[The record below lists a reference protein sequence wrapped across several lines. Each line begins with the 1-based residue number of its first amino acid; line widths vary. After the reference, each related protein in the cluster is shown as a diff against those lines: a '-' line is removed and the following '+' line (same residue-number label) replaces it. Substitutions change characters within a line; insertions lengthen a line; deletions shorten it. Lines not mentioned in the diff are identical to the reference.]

1 MMGEPV
7 MKRATEL
14 DAVVLGL
21 GESGFA
27 SACHLAAAGQR
38 VAVIDSRGQPPRE
51 AELRERCPGIP
62 VYTGGLDDGL
72 IARAAEVVI
81 SPGLDPRHP
90 GIREAKR
97 RGQPVI
103 GEVELFARA
112 VDAPVMAITG
122 SNGKSTVTR
131 MLAAM
136 AGAAGVDAVAG
147 GNLGPPALT
156 LLENRPEAELFILE
170 LSSFQLESTV
180 SLRPQVAAVL
190 NLSPDHLDRYDGMT
204 DYAAAKA
211 RILHGA
217 AHAVLN
223 ADDDWVRGMDDGSIP
238 VSWFSAGQAAE
249 TVGWRLGPIDGM
261 DWLLHGDR
269 PLLRQRD
276 LPAMGRHN
284 ALNAL
289 AALAMGEA
297 AGWPLPPMCRALE
310 AFQPLPHR
318 GEQLGVHGNRLWIND
333 SKATNAAS
341 AAAAV
346 TGMEQPVVLLAGGDA
361 KGQSFEVLSTALA
374 ERGRAAVLFGR
385 DANTL
390 ARALAPAVP
399 VECVGDLEAG
409 VEAARRLSQP
419 GDVVLLSPACA
430 SLDQYTDYRARG
442 EHFRTLV
449 EALAD
454 E

>member
-1 MMGEPV
+1 
-7 MKRATEL
+7 MKRVTEL

-21 GESGFA
+21 GASGFA

-38 VAVIDSRGQPPRE
+38 VAIIDSRDRPPRE
-51 AELRERCPGIP
+51 AELRDRYPGIP
-62 VYTGGLDDGL
+62 VHTGGFDGAL
-72 IARAAEVVI
+72 IARAAEIVI

-90 GIREAKR
+90 AIREARR
-97 RGQPVI
+97 RGQSVI
-103 GEVELFARA
+103 GEVELFARS

-136 AGAAGVDAVAG
+136 AGSAGVDAVAG

-156 LLENRPEAELFILE
+156 LLESRPDAELFILE

-180 SLRPQVAAVL
+180 SLKPQVAAVL
-190 NLSPDHLDRYDGMT
+190 NLSPDHLDRYDGMAE
-204 DYAAAKA
+204 YAAAKA
-211 RILHGA
+211 RILQGA
-217 AHAVLN
+217 GHAVLN
-223 ADDDWVRGMDDGSIP
+223 ADDDWVRGMDDGSAP
-238 VSWFSAGQAAE
+238 VSWFSAGQASGAAR
-249 TVGWRLGPIDGM
+249 WRLGHVDGV
-261 DWLLHGDR
+261 DWLMHDDQ
-269 PLLRQRD
+269 PLLQQRA

-297 AGWPLPPMCRALE
+297 ASWPMPSMCRALE

-318 GEQLGVHGNRLWIND
+318 GEQLGIHCDRRWIND

-346 TGMEQPVVLLAGGDA
+346 AGMEQPVVLIAGGDA
-361 KGQSFEVLSTALA
+361 KGQSFELLAAALA
-374 ERGRAAVLFGR
+374 ERGRAAVVFGR
-385 DANTL
+385 DADAL
-390 ARALAPAVP
+390 ARALASSAP
-399 VECVGDLEAG
+399 VECVADLKTA
-409 VEAARRLSQP
+409 VEAARRLSRP
-419 GDVVLLSPACA
+419 GDAVLLSPACA

-442 EHFRTLV
+442 EHFRALV

>member
-1 MMGEPV
+1 

-27 SACHLAAAGQR
+27 SACHLLAAGRR
-38 VAVIDSRGQPPRE
+38 VAVIDTREQPPRA
-51 AELRERCPGIP
+51 AELRDRHPEIHLH
-62 VYTGGLDDGL
+62 TGGFDDAL

-81 SPGLDPRHP
+81 SPGLDPRHA

-103 GEVELFARA
+103 GEIELFARS
-112 VDAPVMAITG
+112 VNAPVMAITG

-136 AGAAGVDAVAG
+136 ARAAGVDAMAG

-156 LLENRPEAELFILE
+156 LLENRPDAEVFILE

-180 SLRPQVAAVL
+180 SLRPQVATVL

-211 RILHGA
+211 RILQGA
-217 AHAVLN
+217 GHAVLN
-223 ADDDWVRGMDDGSIP
+223 ADDDWVRGMADDATP
-238 VSWFSAGQAAE
+238 VSWFSARGASGAAR
-249 TVGWRLGPIDGM
+249 WRLGTVDGV
-261 DWLLHGDR
+261 DWLMYDDQ

-276 LPAMGRHN
+276 LSVVGRHN

-297 AGWPLPPMCRALE
+297 AGWPLQPMCRALE
-310 AFQPLPHR
+310 TFQSLPHR
-318 GEQLGVHGNRLWIND
+318 GERLGVHRDRLWVND

-346 TGMEQPVVLLAGGDA
+346 AGMEQPVVLLAGGDA
-361 KGQSFEVLSTALA
+361 KGQSFEVLAAALA
-374 ERGRAAVLFGR
+374 DRGRAAVVYGR
-385 DANTL
+385 DADAL
-390 ARALAPAVP
+390 ARSLASSLP
-399 VECVGDLEAG
+399 VECVDDLEAA
-409 VEAARRLSQP
+409 VEAAERRSQP

-442 EHFRTLV
+442 EHFRALV